1 MGKEGKCGERKWMK
15 KEKSRNKGDKEQ
27 MGEKINEEG

>member
-15 KEKSRNKGDKEQ
+15 KKKRRNKGDKEQ
-27 MGEKINEEG
+27 MGEKISEEG